1 MRRRPFPQ
9 LSTELT
15 ELSLGTWGLSG
26 DAYGPI
32 ADAEADA
39 VIDRAAELG
48 ITLFDTAD
56 VYAHGEMEKRL
67 GRRLKGRSSKTLIAT
82 RIGTERTETGGHKR
96 FDAAY
101 LREAFERS
109 RERIG
114 RDRIDVLMLHN
125 PSVVT
130 IEAGEATG
138 LLKELRGKGSV
149 GAWGVSAGSKE
160 AALAALEAGAEVLS
174 ITYNLFHARDLHAV
188 AAEIAMRGVTVLA
201 HSVLAYGLLTC
212 HWGPERTFDEGDHR
226 RDRWKPGELR
236 KRIAQLEVVRSM
248 VGGEVLTPRAG
259 ALRFVLSN
267 SLVTSAI
274 LGPRSTAQ
282 LEQLMREAGNGP
294 PYLPDKLLSDLPS
307 KLIGAGVAS

>member
-1 MRRRPFPQ
+1 VRRRPFPQ
-9 LSTELT
+9 LNTELT

-26 DAYGPI
+26 EAYGPI
-32 ADAEADA
+32 SDAEADA

-56 VYAHGEMEKRL
+56 VYARGEMERRL
-67 GRRLKGRSSKTLIAT
+67 GRRLKQRSPTTLIAT
-82 RIGTERTETGGHKR
+82 RIGTERTDKGARKR
-96 FDAAY
+96 FEVDY

-130 IEAGEATG
+130 LEAGDATG
-138 LLKELRGKGSV
+138 LLKELKDNSSV

-160 AALAALEAGAEVLS
+160 SALAALEAGAEVLG
-174 ITYNLFHARDLHAV
+174 ITYNLFHSRDLHAV

-201 HSVLAYGLLTC
+201 HSVLAYGLLAC

-226 RDRWKPGELR
+226 RDRWKPAELR
-236 KRIAQLEVVRSM
+236 KRISQLEVARSM
-248 VGGEVLTPRAG
+248 VGGDVLTPRAG

-267 SLVTSAI
+267 SLISSAI

-294 PYLPDKLLSDLPS
+294 PYLPDKLLSELPS
-307 KLIGAGVAS
+307 QLIERGVVT